1 MELKMENEIQIFEN
15 VEFGKVRTMVIN
27 DEPWFVGKDVATIL
41 GYANPNEAI
50 QDHIDDDDKLNSK
63 TLFSPALDLGQ
74 RGGWLINESG
84 LYSLILSSKLPAAK
98 KFKRWVTSEVLPSI
112 RRTGSFFVQP
122 KFNVPTTFAEAL
134 RLAADQQEKIEE
146 QAKLLEEQKP
156 KVEFFDTVADSKTAI
171 SMNDVA
177 KVLGIKGMGRN
188 NLFEFL
194 RNEKIL
200 MSNNVPFQIYVD
212 RGYFRVIEQKYMKNG
227 EPCMNTKTLVYQK
240 GVDFISKTIKN
251 KRK

>member
-1 MELKMENEIQIFEN
+1 MELKIFEN
-15 VEFGKVRTMVIN
+15 EQFGQVRIAMN
-27 DEPWFVGKDVATIL
+27 ENGEPMFCLADLCLV
-41 GYANPNEAI
+41 
-50 QDHIDDDDKLNSK
+50 
-63 TLFSPALDLGQ
+63 LDLTPSKVAQ
-74 RGGWLINESG
+74 RLGEDVLSKYPLLTAGGIQQANFVNEDG
-84 LYSLILSSKLPAAK
+84 LYDVILDSRKPEAK
-98 KFKRWVTSEVLPSI
+98 KFRKWITSEVLPSI
-112 RRTGSFFVQP
+112 RKTGSYSVQP
-122 KFNVPTTFAEAL
+122 KLPSYAEAL
-134 RLAADQQEKIEE
+134 RQLADKVEE
-146 QAKLLEEQKP
+146 NERLQLENKEMKP
-156 KVEFFDTVADSKTAI
+156 KAEFFDTVADSKTAI

-227 EPCMNTKTLVYQK
+227 EPCMNIKTLVYQK

>member
-1 MELKMENEIQIFEN
+1 MENEIQIFEN
-15 VEFGKVRTMVIN
+15 PEFGKFRTMVIN
-27 DEPWFVGKDVATIL
+27 DEPWFVGKDVAEAL
-41 GYANPNEAI
+41 GYGMGKSLANAVANHVCDE
-50 QDHIDDDDKLNSK
+50 DKGV
-63 TLFSPALDLGQ
+63 TEMMTP
-74 RGGWLINESG
+74 GGRQKLTIINESG
-84 LYSLILSSKLPAAK
+84 LYSLIFGSKLESAQ
-98 KFKRWVTSEVLPSI
+98 KFKKWVTSEVLPSI
-112 RRTGSFFVQP
+112 RRTGSFSVQP

-134 RLAADQQEKIEE
+134 RLAADQQDKIEE
-146 QAKLLEEQKP
+146 QAKLLEDQKP

-227 EPCMNTKTLVYQK
+227 EPCMNIKTLVYQK

>member
-1 MELKMENEIQIFEN
+1 MENEIQIFEN

-27 DEPWFVGKDVATIL
+27 DEPWFVGKDVAKAL
-41 GYANPNEAI
+41 GYGIGKSLANAVANHVCDE
-50 QDHIDDDDKLNSK
+50 DKGV
-63 TLFSPALDLGQ
+63 TEMMTP
-74 RGGWLINESG
+74 GGRQNVVIINESG
-84 LYSLILSSKLPAAK
+84 LYSLIFGCKLESAQ
-98 KFKRWVTSEVLPSI
+98 KFKKWVTSEVLPSI
-112 RRTGSFFVQP
+112 RRTGYFSIQHE
-122 KFNVPTTFAEAL
+122 FNVPTTFAEAL

-227 EPCMNTKTLVYQK
+227 EPCMNIKTLVYQK

-251 KRK
+251 KRNNK

>member
-1 MELKMENEIQIFEN
+1 MELRMENEIQIFEN

-27 DEPWFVGKDVATIL
+27 DEPWFVGKDVAEAL
-41 GYANPNEAI
+41 GYGIGKSLANAVANHVCDE
-50 QDHIDDDDKLNSK
+50 DKGV
-63 TLFSPALDLGQ
+63 TEMMTP
-74 RGGWLINESG
+74 GGRQNVTIINESG
-84 LYSLILSSKLPAAK
+84 LYSLIFGSKLESAQ
-98 KFKRWVTSEVLPSI
+98 KFKKWVTSEVLPSI
-112 RRTGSFFVQP
+112 RRTGSFSIQT

-134 RLAADQQEKIEE
+134 RLAADQQEKIEA
-146 QAKLLEEQKP
+146 QAKQLEEQKP

-227 EPCMNTKTLVYQK
+227 EPCMNIKTLVYQK

>member
-27 DEPWFVGKDVATIL
+27 DEPWFVGKDVAEAL
-41 GYANPNEAI
+41 GYGIGKSLANAVANHVCDE
-50 QDHIDDDDKLNSK
+50 DKGV
-63 TLFSPALDLGQ
+63 TEMMTP
-74 RGGWLINESG
+74 GGRQNVTIINESG
-84 LYSLILSSKLPAAK
+84 LYSLIFGSKLESAQ
-98 KFKRWVTSEVLPSI
+98 KFKKWVTSEVLPSI
-112 RRTGSFFVQP
+112 RRTGSFSIQP

-227 EPCMNTKTLVYQK
+227 EPCMNIKTLVYQK

>member
-1 MELKMENEIQIFEN
+1 MWLKHWGYGM
-15 VEFGKVRTMVIN
+15 GKSLANAVANHVC
-27 DEPWFVGKDVATIL
+27 DEDKGVTEMMTPGGRQKLTI
-41 GYANPNEAI
+41 
-50 QDHIDDDDKLNSK
+50 
-63 TLFSPALDLGQ
+63 
-74 RGGWLINESG
+74 INESG
-84 LYSLILSSKLPAAK
+84 LYSLIFGSKLESAQ
-98 KFKRWVTSEVLPSI
+98 KFKKWVTSEVLPSI
-112 RRTGSFFVQP
+112 RRTGSFSVQT

-134 RLAADQQEKIEE
+134 RLAADQQDKIEE

-227 EPCMNTKTLVYQK
+227 EPCMNIKTLVYQK
-240 GVDFISKTIKN
+240 GVDFINKTIKN

>member
-1 MELKMENEIQIFEN
+1 MELKIFEN
-15 VEFGKVRTMVIN
+15 EQFGQVRIAMN
-27 DEPWFVGKDVATIL
+27 ENGEPMFCLADLCLV
-41 GYANPNEAI
+41 
-50 QDHIDDDDKLNSK
+50 
-63 TLFSPALDLGQ
+63 LDLTPSKVAQ
-74 RGGWLINESG
+74 RLGDDVLSKYPIIDGLGREQQANFVNEDG
-84 LYSLILSSKLPAAK
+84 LYDVILDSRKPEAK
-98 KFKRWVTSEVLPSI
+98 KFRKWITSEVLPSI
-112 RRTGSFFVQP
+112 RKTGSYSVQP
-122 KFNVPTTFAEAL
+122 KLPSYAEAL
-134 RLAADQQEKIEE
+134 RQLADKVEE
-146 QAKLLEEQKP
+146 NERLQLENKEMKP
-156 KVEFFDTVADSKTAI
+156 KAEFFDTVADSKTAI

-227 EPCMNTKTLVYQK
+227 EPCMNIKTLVYQK

-251 KRK
+251 KRNNK

>member
-1 MELKMENEIQIFEN
+1 MELKIFEN
-15 VEFGKVRTMVIN
+15 EQFGQVRIAM
-27 DEPWFVGKDVATIL
+27 DENGEPMFCLADLCLV
-41 GYANPNEAI
+41 
-50 QDHIDDDDKLNSK
+50 
-63 TLFSPALDLGQ
+63 LDLTPSKVAQ
-74 RGGWLINESG
+74 RLGDDVLSKYPIIDGLGREQQANFVNEDG
-84 LYSLILSSKLPAAK
+84 LYDVILDSRKPEAK
-98 KFKRWVTSEVLPSI
+98 KFRKWITSEVLPSI
-112 RRTGSFFVQP
+112 RKTGSYSVQP
-122 KFNVPTTFAEAL
+122 KLPSYAEAL
-134 RLAADQQEKIEE
+134 RQLADKVEE
-146 QAKLLEEQKP
+146 NERLQLENKEMKP
-156 KVEFFDTVADSKTAI
+156 KAEFFDTVADSKTAI

-194 RNEKIL
+194 RNEKRL

-227 EPCMNTKTLVYQK
+227 EPCMNIKTLVYQK

>member
-1 MELKMENEIQIFEN
+1 MELRMENEIQIFEN

-27 DEPWFVGKDVATIL
+27 DEPWFVGKDVAKAL
-41 GYANPNEAI
+41 GYGIGKSLANAVANHVCDE
-50 QDHIDDDDKLNSK
+50 DKGV
-63 TLFSPALDLGQ
+63 TEMMTP
-74 RGGWLINESG
+74 GGRQNVTIINESG
-84 LYSLILSSKLPAAK
+84 LYSLIFGSKLESAQ
-98 KFKRWVTSEVLPSI
+98 KFKKWVTSEVLPSI
-112 RRTGSFFVQP
+112 RRTGSFSIQT

-134 RLAADQQEKIEE
+134 RLAADQQEKIEA
-146 QAKLLEEQKP
+146 QAKQLEEQKP

-227 EPCMNTKTLVYQK
+227 EPCMNIKTLVYQK

>member
-1 MELKMENEIQIFEN
+1 MELRMENEIQIFEN

-27 DEPWFVGKDVATIL
+27 DEPWFVGKDVAEAL
-41 GYANPNEAI
+41 GYGIGKSLANAVANHVCDE
-50 QDHIDDDDKLNSK
+50 DKGV
-63 TLFSPALDLGQ
+63 TEMMTP
-74 RGGWLINESG
+74 GGRQNVTIINESG
-84 LYSLILSSKLPAAK
+84 LYSIIFGSKLESAQ
-98 KFKRWVTSEVLPSI
+98 KFKKWVTSEVLQSI
-112 RRTGSFFVQP
+112 RRTGSFSIQT

-134 RLAADQQEKIEE
+134 RLAADQQEKIEA
-146 QAKLLEEQKP
+146 QAKQLEEQKP

-200 MSNNVPFQIYVD
+200 MSNNVPSQIYVD

-227 EPCMNTKTLVYQK
+227 ETCMNIKTLVYQK

>member
-1 MELKMENEIQIFEN
+1 MELKIFEN
-15 VEFGKVRTMVIN
+15 EQFGQVRIAMN
-27 DEPWFVGKDVATIL
+27 ENGEPMFCLADLCLV
-41 GYANPNEAI
+41 
-50 QDHIDDDDKLNSK
+50 
-63 TLFSPALDLGQ
+63 LDLTPSKVAQ
-74 RGGWLINESG
+74 RLGEDVLSKYPLLTAGGIQQANFVNEDG
-84 LYSLILSSKLPAAK
+84 LYDVILDSRKPEAK
-98 KFKRWVTSEVLPSI
+98 KFRKWITSEVLPSI
-112 RRTGSFFVQP
+112 RKNGSYSVQP
-122 KFNVPTTFAEAL
+122 KLPSYAEAL
-134 RLAADQQEKIEE
+134 RQLADKVEE
-146 QAKLLEEQKP
+146 NERLQLENKEMKP
-156 KVEFFDTVADSKTAI
+156 KAEFFDTVADSKTAI
-171 SMNDVA
+171 SMNDIA

-227 EPCMNTKTLVYQK
+227 EPCMNIKTLVYQK

>member
-1 MELKMENEIQIFEN
+1 MENEIQIFEN

-27 DEPWFVGKDVATIL
+27 DEPWFVGKDVAEAL
-41 GYANPNEAI
+41 GYGMGKSLANAVANHVCDE
-50 QDHIDDDDKLNSK
+50 DKGV
-63 TLFSPALDLGQ
+63 TEMMTP
-74 RGGWLINESG
+74 GGRQNVTIINESG
-84 LYSLILSSKLPAAK
+84 LYSLIFGSKLESAQ
-98 KFKRWVTSEVLPSI
+98 KFKKWVTSEVLPSI
-112 RRTGSFFVQP
+112 RRTGSFSVQH

-227 EPCMNTKTLVYQK
+227 EPCMNIKTLVYQK

>member
-1 MELKMENEIQIFEN
+1 MELKIFEN
-15 VEFGKVRTMVIN
+15 EQFGQVRIAM
-27 DEPWFVGKDVATIL
+27 DENGEPMFCLADLCLV
-41 GYANPNEAI
+41 
-50 QDHIDDDDKLNSK
+50 
-63 TLFSPALDLGQ
+63 LDLTPSKVAQ
-74 RGGWLINESG
+74 RLGEDVLSKYPLLTAGGIQQANFVNEDG
-84 LYSLILSSKLPAAK
+84 LYDVILDSRKPEAK
-98 KFKRWVTSEVLPSI
+98 KFRKWITSEVLPSI
-112 RRTGSFFVQP
+112 RKTGSYSVQP
-122 KFNVPTTFAEAL
+122 KLPSYAEAL
-134 RLAADQQEKIEE
+134 RQLADKVEE
-146 QAKLLEEQKP
+146 NERLQLENKEMKP
-156 KVEFFDTVADSKTAI
+156 KAEFFDTVADSKTAI

-200 MSNNVPFQIYVD
+200 RSNNVPFQIYVD

-227 EPCMNTKTLVYQK
+227 EPCMNIKTLVYQK

>member
-1 MELKMENEIQIFEN
+1 MGKEL
-15 VEFGKVRTMVIN
+15 TVIN
-27 DEPWFVGKDVATIL
+27 KNGAQVIDSREVAEMINKRHDHLIRDIKNYSEIIFGCTHPNIGVSDFFIESSYKDSTGRELPCYLLTKKGCDMVANKMTGEKGIL
-41 GYANPNEAI
+41 FTAMYVTAFEQMRNE
-50 QDHIDDDDKLNSK
+50 L
-63 TLFSPALDLGQ
+63 
-74 RGGWLINESG
+74 
-84 LYSLILSSKLPAAK
+84 
-98 KFKRWVTSEVLPSI
+98 
-112 RRTGSFFVQP
+112 QP

-134 RLAADQQEKIEE
+134 RLAADQQEKIEA
-146 QAKLLEEQKP
+146 QAKQLEEQKP

-227 EPCMNTKTLVYQK
+227 EPCMNIKTLVYQK

>member
-1 MELKMENEIQIFEN
+1 MELKIFEN
-15 VEFGKVRTMVIN
+15 EQFGQVRIAM
-27 DEPWFVGKDVATIL
+27 DENGEPIFCLADLCLV
-41 GYANPNEAI
+41 
-50 QDHIDDDDKLNSK
+50 
-63 TLFSPALDLGQ
+63 LDLTPSKVAQ
-74 RGGWLINESG
+74 RLGEDVLSKYPLLTAGGIQQANFVNEDG
-84 LYSLILSSKLPAAK
+84 LYDVILDSRKPEAK
-98 KFKRWVTSEVLPSI
+98 KFRKWITSEVLPSI
-112 RRTGSFFVQP
+112 RKNGSYSVQP
-122 KFNVPTTFAEAL
+122 KLPSYAEAL
-134 RLAADQQEKIEE
+134 RQLADKVEE
-146 QAKLLEEQKP
+146 NERLQLENKEMKP
-156 KVEFFDTVADSKTAI
+156 KAEFFDTVADSKTAI

-227 EPCMNTKTLVYQK
+227 EPCMNIKTLVYQK

>member
-1 MELKMENEIQIFEN
+1 MELKIFEN
-15 VEFGKVRTMVIN
+15 EQFGQVRIAMN
-27 DEPWFVGKDVATIL
+27 ENGEPMFCLADLCLV
-41 GYANPNEAI
+41 
-50 QDHIDDDDKLNSK
+50 
-63 TLFSPALDLGQ
+63 LDLTPSKVAQ
-74 RGGWLINESG
+74 RLGDDVLSKYPIIDGLGREQQANFVNEDG
-84 LYSLILSSKLPAAK
+84 LYDVILDSRKPEAK
-98 KFKRWVTSEVLPSI
+98 KFRKWITSEVLPSI
-112 RRTGSFFVQP
+112 RKTGSYSVQP
-122 KFNVPTTFAEAL
+122 KLPSYAEAL
-134 RLAADQQEKIEE
+134 RQLADKVEE
-146 QAKLLEEQKP
+146 NERLQLENKEMKP
-156 KVEFFDTVADSKTAI
+156 KAEFFDTVADSKTAI

-200 MSNNVPFQIYVD
+200 MSNNVPSQIYVD

-227 EPCMNTKTLVYQK
+227 EPCMNIKTLVYQK

>member
-1 MELKMENEIQIFEN
+1 MENEIQIFEN

-27 DEPWFVGKDVATIL
+27 DEPWFVGKDVAEAL
-41 GYANPNEAI
+41 GYGMGKSLANAVANHVCDE
-50 QDHIDDDDKLNSK
+50 DKGV
-63 TLFSPALDLGQ
+63 TEMMTP
-74 RGGWLINESG
+74 GGRQNVTIINESG
-84 LYSLILSSKLPAAK
+84 LYSLIFGSKLESAQ
-98 KFKRWVTSEVLPSI
+98 KFKKWVTSEVLPSI
-112 RRTGSFFVQP
+112 RRTGSFSVQH

-227 EPCMNTKTLVYQK
+227 EPCMNIKTLVYQK

-251 KRK
+251 KRNNK

>member
-1 MELKMENEIQIFEN
+1 MELKIFEN
-15 VEFGKVRTMVIN
+15 EQFGQVRIAMN
-27 DEPWFVGKDVATIL
+27 ENGEPMFCLADLCLV
-41 GYANPNEAI
+41 
-50 QDHIDDDDKLNSK
+50 
-63 TLFSPALDLGQ
+63 LDLTPSKVAQ
-74 RGGWLINESG
+74 RLGEDVLSKYPLLTAGGIQQANFVNEDG
-84 LYSLILSSKLPAAK
+84 LYDVILDSRKPEAK
-98 KFKRWVTSEVLPSI
+98 KFRKWITSEVLPSI
-112 RRTGSFFVQP
+112 RKNGSYSVQP
-122 KFNVPTTFAEAL
+122 KLPSYAEAL
-134 RLAADQQEKIEE
+134 RQLADKVEE
-146 QAKLLEEQKP
+146 NERLQLENKEMKP
-156 KVEFFDTVADSKTAI
+156 KAEFFDTVADSKTAI

-227 EPCMNTKTLVYQK
+227 EPCMNIKTLVYQK